1 MTTQNIETFITK
13 RLNNGT
19 LSTDNFLYICSLPK
33 LKKQYFNMLLH
44 ARFDMTATNQQ
55 GENALFKAAESGN
68 LVLLR
73 SLLKY
78 GLNPMQQDESGEIPL
93 AVAIRCGNLSVA
105 NCLLGITKNPAL
117 IVDKEGATLLHKAA
131 WGDMPSITCELL
143 DKHGIDIEFKDNF
156 GRTAVHIAAYQS
168 SCKMLKYLLVEKQA
182 NVNAIDHES
191 RTPLFSGAYDG
202 NNRVLKIL
210 CECGAD
216 LSVKDKNGM
225 TALDFAFSKNEF
237 ETVKFLKKQAA
248 ANHFTIR

>member
-1 MTTQNIETFITK
+1 MTTQTIENFITK

-19 LSTDNFLYICSLPK
+19 LTADDFLYICSLPK
-33 LKKQYFNMLLH
+33 LKKQYFNMLLN
-44 ARFDMTATNQQ
+44 AGVDMSVTNQH

-73 SLLKY
+73 ALLEY
-78 GLNPMQQDESGEIPL
+78 GLNPMQQDDFGEIPL

-105 NCLLGITKNPAL
+105 ECLLGITKNPAS

-131 WGDMPSITCELL
+131 WGDMPLIAHNLIE
-143 DKHGIDIEFKDNF
+143 KHGMNIEYQDNF
-156 GRTAVHIAAYQS
+156 RRTAVHIAAYQG
-168 SCKMLKYLLVEKQA
+168 SCKMLKYLLLEKQA
-182 NVNAIDHES
+182 NVNAIDYEG

-202 NNRVLKIL
+202 NAKALKIL

-225 TALDFAFSKNEF
+225 SVLDLASSKQDY
-237 ETVKFLKKQAA
+237 ETVKFLKKQATV
-248 ANHFTIR
+248 N

>member
-1 MTTQNIETFITK
+1 MTTQTIENFITK

-19 LSTDNFLYICSLPK
+19 LTADDFLYICSLPK
-33 LKKQYFNMLLH
+33 LKKQYFNMLLN
-44 ARFDMTATNQQ
+44 AGVDMSVTNQH

-73 SLLKY
+73 ALLEY
-78 GLNPMQQDESGEIPL
+78 GLNPMQQDDSGEIPL
-93 AVAIRCGNLSVA
+93 AVAVRCGNLSVA
-105 NCLLGITKNPAL
+105 ECLLSITKNPAS

-131 WGDMPSITCELL
+131 WGDMPSIACELL
-143 DKHGIDIEFKDNF
+143 DKHGVDIECKDNF
-156 GRTAVHIAAYQS
+156 GRTAVHIAAYQGS
-168 SCKMLKYLLVEKQA
+168 YKMLKYLLGEKKA
-182 NVNAIDHES
+182 NVNAIDHDG

-237 ETVKFLKKQAA
+237 ETVKFLKK
-248 ANHFTIR
+248 TIAIN